1 MGGGP
6 ISRPNEVPAGLPRD
20 NITVAAAMAG
30 VAAIVDDAE
39 VRQSIFPLAQNRV
52 HREQVK
58 VIELHGGLVRNVIDP
73 MRGVWRRDRSGD
85 NAEVFRV
92 IVGAKIEKSVAII
105 DPSFDVVATSG
116 DDMPVEVRRSSG

>member
-1 MGGGP
+1 
-6 ISRPNEVPAGLPRD
+6 
-20 NITVAAAMAG
+20 MAG

-39 VRQSIFPLAQNRV
+39 VRQSIFALAQNRV
-52 HREQVK
+52 RREQVK
-58 VIELHGGLVRNVIDP
+58 VIELHGGLVRHVIDP